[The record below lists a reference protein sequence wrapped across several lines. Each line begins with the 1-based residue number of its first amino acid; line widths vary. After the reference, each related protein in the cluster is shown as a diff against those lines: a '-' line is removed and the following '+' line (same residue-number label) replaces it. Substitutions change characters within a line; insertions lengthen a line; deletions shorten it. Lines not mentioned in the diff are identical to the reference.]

1 MDQAIHHCR
10 TADGGDIAYA
20 TVGDGP
26 PLVLTSW
33 WVSHVELDWSDSAFR
48 TFVETLAQRH
58 LVVRY
63 DRPGAGLSGPR
74 RGALSLQDE
83 VGYALAVIDDLNLE
97 RYALFGTSC
106 GGPTAVA
113 IAAERPDAVTQL
125 VLYGTYARGAT
136 IADSH
141 AQDALVKMVESV
153 WGVGI
158 RALTDVFLRGAS
170 AAGTAAF
177 LARQRAT
184 ASPQDAA
191 QLLRLTFI
199 LDAADK
205 APAVRAPTLVL
216 HREFDPAIRISHG
229 RDLARRIPGARF
241 VALPGETHVPWE
253 GESEAVLRQTE
264 LFLTGTAP
272 VLSTGRQV
280 LALLAVRGPAM
291 DRTAGTTLL
300 SVVSRF
306 GGRVT
311 RSDPASTLVVF
322 DLPSAAVGC
331 ARALSTE
338 LAAAAAV
345 SRLGLHA
352 GEVAV
357 WREGV
362 DGLAVDVADA
372 VAAVAEPGEIWCTG
386 TVAELIAGEGV
397 SWHDRGTVE
406 LRAGLG
412 AWRLVTIGSDT
423 SRSAVSEAQVEPCFR
438 RDGSVWTLVFG
449 GVVARLPDRK
459 GLADLHTLLANPG
472 VAIPAMTLAGEP
484 EHSGAEPILDD
495 AAVAAYRARLS
506 ELDAELRS
514 ADAVGDVVLART
526 AGAERDNL
534 LAELRTASGLS
545 GRARRLGD
553 PSERARKAVT
563 ARVRDAIARIVA
575 VHPDL
580 GAHLRASIRTGTTCM
595 YEPARRVA
603 WRL

>member
-1 MDQAIHHCR
+1 MDQAIHRCR
-10 TADGGDIAYA
+10 AADGGDIAYA

-26 PLVLTSW
+26 PLVFTSW
-33 WVSHVELDWSDSAFR
+33 WVSHVELDWSDPAFR
-48 TFVETLAQRH
+48 TFIETLAQRH

-74 RGALSLQDE
+74 RGDLSLRDE
-83 VGYALAVIDDLNLE
+83 VGYALTVIEDLNLD

-136 IADSH
+136 IADAH

-158 RALTDVFLRGAS
+158 RPLTDVFLRGAS
-170 AAGTAAF
+170 AVGTAAF

-184 ASPQDAA
+184 ASPQNAA
-191 QLLRLTFI
+191 QLLRLTFL
-199 LDAADK
+199 LDVADK

-229 RDLARRIPGARF
+229 RDLARRISGARF
-241 VALPGETHVPWE
+241 VTLPGETHVPWD
-253 GESEAVLRQTE
+253 GESEPVLRQTE

-272 VLSTGRQV
+272 VLSIGRQV
-280 LALLAVRGPAM
+280 VTLLAIRGPAM
-291 DRTAGTTLL
+291 GRGAGSTLL

-311 RSDPASTLVVF
+311 RSDPASTLVAF
-322 DLPSAAVGC
+322 DLPSAAIGC
-331 ARALSTE
+331 ARVLSTE
-338 LAAAAAV
+338 LAAASAV

-357 WREGV
+357 WSEGV

-372 VAAVAEPGEIWCTG
+372 VAAAAEPGEIWCTG

-397 SWHDRGTVE
+397 SWRDRGTVE

-412 AWRLVTIGSDT
+412 RWRVVTIGSDT
-423 SRSAVSEAQVEPCFR
+423 SRSTVNAAQVEPCFR
-438 RDGSVWTLVFG
+438 RDGPVWTLAFG
-449 GVVARLPDRK
+449 RVVARLPDRK

-472 VAIPAMTLAGEP
+472 VAIPATTLAREP
-484 EHSGAEPILDD
+484 EHSGA
-495 AAVAAYRARLS
+495 
-506 ELDAELRS
+506 
-514 ADAVGDVVLART
+514 
-526 AGAERDNL
+526 
-534 LAELRTASGLS
+534 
-545 GRARRLGD
+545 RRLGD
-553 PSERARKAVT
+553 QSERARKAVT
-563 ARVRDAIARIVA
+563 ARVRHAIARIVV

-580 GAHLRASIRTGTTCM
+580 GAHLQASIRTGISCV